1 VTPCRSWRGGG
12 GPRSRGQHRAAHRR
26 SRKEKAQMG
35 NDFDDFSSL
44 NTQLGTLGLTLK
56 QIPGD
61 GNCLFR
67 ALGDQLHGN
76 SNDHFLYRTKV
87 VNYMRQNRQDFEPF
101 VEDDISFDSH
111 LSSLAESGTF
121 AGNDSIVAFA
131 RLHDITVVIHQLNKP
146 LWQIHGG
153 REGRPGGSEV
163 HISYHNG
170 DHYNSVR
177 RLGHCAA
184 SPSRI
189 SLCLVTDCDNYRPLA
204 SPPDISPD
212 SGQES
217 DYENSPSHSNLDRLA
232 SEVASLAGVDVKREV
247 FDALE
252 VNAYCVSAAVDY
264 LINDAVTVAT
274 SNLWR
279 PGGTGARIFGEQT
292 AHRATVTRT
301 QEQRAHEKLANMQQ
315 KLQNKNLSNK
325 KRKELKKHQRKLLS
339 TEKKRSSNA
348 NVHDTHNDET
358 ELVRANVQALT
369 I

>member
-1 VTPCRSWRGGG
+1 MSKKRVEREI
-12 GPRSRGQHRAAHRR
+12 RAAHRR
-26 SRKEKAQMG
+26 NKKEKAQME

-153 REGRPGGSEV
+153 REGRPGQSEV

-177 RLGHCAA
+177 RMGACAA

-189 SLCLVTDCDNYRPLA
+189 SLCLVTDCDNYRQFS
-204 SPPDISPD
+204 SPPDLSQD

-217 DYENSPSHSNLDRLA
+217 DYENSPSSSKLDRLA
-232 SEVASLAGVDVKREV
+232 TEVANLAGVDVKREV

-252 VNAYCVSAAVDY
+252 LNAYCVTAAVDY
-264 LINDAVTVAT
+264 LINDAVSLAK
-274 SNLWR
+274 SSLWL

-292 AHRATVTRT
+292 VSSRAPDQKKA
-301 QEQRAHEKLANMQQ
+301 QERLANMQQ

-325 KRKELKKHQRKLLS
+325 KRKELKKHQRKLQN
-339 TEKKRSSNA
+339 TEKKRNSNV
-348 NVHDTHNDET
+348 NVSDNTHTDES
-358 ELVRANVQALT
+358 EIIRANVQALT

>member
-1 VTPCRSWRGGG
+1 MWENVKKKRVEREI
-12 GPRSRGQHRAAHRR
+12 RAAHRR
-26 SRKEKAQMG
+26 TKKEKQHMA
-35 NDFDDFSSL
+35 NDFDDFCSL

-87 VNYMRQNRQDFEPF
+87 VNYMKQHREDFEPF

-111 LSSLAESGTF
+111 LSSLAENGTF

-153 REGRPGGSEV
+153 REGRAGEGEV

-177 RLGHCAA
+177 RMGDCGA

-189 SLCLVTDCDNYRPLA
+189 RLCLESDCDNGRQHF
-204 SPPDISPD
+204 SPPDLSPD

-217 DYENSPSHSNLDRLA
+217 DYENSPSNTKLDRLA
-232 SEVASLAGVDVKREV
+232 HEVANLAGVDVKREV

-252 VNAYCVSAAVDY
+252 MNAYCVTAAVDY
-264 LINDAVTVAT
+264 LINDAVSMAK
-274 SNLWR
+274 SSLWL
-279 PGGTGARIFGEQT
+279 PGGTGTRIFGEQS
-292 AHRATVTRT
+292 ASKAVASRAE
-301 QEQRAHEKLANMQQ
+301 EQKKAQEKLANMQQ

-325 KRKELKKHQRKLLS
+325 KRKELKKNQRKLKN
-339 TEKKRSSNA
+339 TEKKRSNNSNV
-348 NVHDTHNDET
+348 NDTHNDES